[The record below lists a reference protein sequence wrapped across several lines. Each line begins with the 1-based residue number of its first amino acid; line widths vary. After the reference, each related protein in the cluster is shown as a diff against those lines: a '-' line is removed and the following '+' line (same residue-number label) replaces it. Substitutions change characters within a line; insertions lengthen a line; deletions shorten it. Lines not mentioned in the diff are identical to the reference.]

1 MTGASARIL
10 VPVGWTGNEPA
21 DASAPVLTRFEAA
34 QRADPL
40 SQLQA
45 HALGVVVAVVPAA
58 VAVFFAVTRRQR
70 IGNGVYEVDSPERA
84 QTAHEWA
91 RYVSSGDA
99 ADPFSPRHVADLRA
113 AVATIRD
120 VINGRAL
127 EHSDYERFLRAHGL
141 GDQAALYLRA
151 AGAIVGGVT
160 LLRDADA
167 PPFEPHE
174 LGLLRRLQPLLE
186 HVYVEAHEPSLA
198 SDRHGALLMVTLT
211 AREAEV
217 AELVG
222 AGATN
227 AEIARAL
234 YMSLGTVKTH
244 LRQIY
249 SKLGVRNRTQLAIL
263 LRPPSHDE

>member
-1 MTGASARIL
+1 VRR
-10 VPVGWTGNEPA
+10 TGNEPA
-21 DASAPVLTRFEAA
+21 DDSAPVLTRFEAA

-70 IGNGVYEVDSPERA
+70 VGNGVFEVDSPERA
-84 QTAHEWA
+84 HTAREWA
-91 RYVSSGDA
+91 RYVSRADA
-99 ADPFSPRHVADLRA
+99 LDPFSPRRLAGVAA
-113 AVATIRD
+113 AVVTMRD
-120 VINGRAL
+120 VVGNDGL
-127 EHSDYERFLRAHGL
+127 ERTPYGRFLREHGL

-160 LLRDADA
+160 LMREADTA
-167 PPFEPHE
+167 TFEPHE

-198 SDRHGALLMVTLT
+198 GDGQKALLMATLT

-263 LRPPSHDE
+263 LRPPSED

>member
-1 MTGASARIL
+1 M
-10 VPVGWTGNEPA
+10 
-21 DASAPVLTRFEAA
+21 SAPVLTRFEAA
-34 QRADPL
+34 QHADPL
-40 SQLQA
+40 SRLQA
-45 HALGVVVAVVPAA
+45 HALGVVVAVVPAT

-84 QTAHEWA
+84 HTAREWA

-99 ADPFSPRHVADLRA
+99 LDPFSPRRMADLTP
-113 AVATIRD
+113 AVVTLRD
-120 VINGRAL
+120 LFGAQVF
-127 EHSDYERFLRAHGL
+127 EHTPYGRFLREHGL

-160 LLRDADA
+160 LMRDADA

-198 SDRHGALLMVTLT
+198 GDGHRALLLATLT

-249 SKLGVRNRTQLAIL
+249 AKLGVRNRTQLAIL
-263 LRPPSHDE
+263 LRPPSED

>member
-1 MTGASARIL
+1 
-10 VPVGWTGNEPA
+10 VPVRRTGNQSG
-21 DASAPVLTRFEAA
+21 DGFAPVLTRFEAA

-45 HALGVVVAVVPAA
+45 HALGVVAVVPAA

-70 IGNGVYEVDSPERA
+70 IGNGVFEVDSPERA
-84 QTAHEWA
+84 HTAREWA
-91 RYVSSGDA
+91 RYVSSADA
-99 ADPFSPRHVADLRA
+99 LDPFSPRRVADATA
-113 AVATIRD
+113 AVVTARD
-120 VINGRAL
+120 VGDGDAFA
-127 EHSDYERFLRAHGL
+127 ESAYGRFLRTHGL

-160 LLRDADA
+160 LMRDADA
-167 PPFEPHE
+167 PAFEPHE
-174 LGLLRRLQPLLE
+174 LGLLRRLHPLLE

-198 SDRHGALLMVTLT
+198 GDGHKALLMATLT

-217 AELVG
+217 AQLVG
-222 AGATN
+222 GGATN

-249 SKLGVRNRTQLAIL
+249 AKLGVRNRTQLAIL
-263 LRPPSHDE
+263 LRPPSED

>member
-1 MTGASARIL
+1 VL
-10 VPVGWTGNEPA
+10 VRRAGNESREV
-21 DASAPVLTRFEAA
+21 SAPVLTRFEAA
-34 QRADPL
+34 QHADPL

-45 HALGVVVAVVPAA
+45 HALGVVLAVVPAA
-58 VAVFFAVTRRQR
+58 VAVFFGVTRRQR

-91 RYVSSGDA
+91 RYVSSGGA
-99 ADPFSPRHVADLRA
+99 EDPFSPRHVADLRA

-120 VINGRAL
+120 VINGLPL
-127 EHSDYERFLRAHGL
+127 EHTAYGHFLRAHGL

-160 LLRDADA
+160 LMRDADA
-167 PPFEPHE
+167 PPFGPHE

-186 HVYVEAHEPSLA
+186 HVYVEAHEPRLA
-198 SDRHGALLMVTLT
+198 RDRHRAVLLVRLT

-217 AELVG
+217 AALVG

-227 AEIARAL
+227 AEIGRAL

-263 LRPPSHDE
+263 LRPPSDTD